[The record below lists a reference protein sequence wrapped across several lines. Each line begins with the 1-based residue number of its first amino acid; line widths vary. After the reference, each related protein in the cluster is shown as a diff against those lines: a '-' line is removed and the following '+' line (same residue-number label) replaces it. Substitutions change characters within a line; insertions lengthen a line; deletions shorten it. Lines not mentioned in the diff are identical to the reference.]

1 MSKLSWSMTDKTTM
15 IKNIAK
21 AEREVLNAKGV
32 NKKKLARYI
41 SYMKTALKK
50 KGVKGKIN
58 TLQPKLKN
66 LEKAVEVPSF
76 DDVLLQKII
85 DLVTADKELFLKLSD
100 KVVASESAEF
110 STDLVKRLEKLG
122 PQEVAKEVAK
132 NKPKSK
138 NKEKTA

>member
-1 MSKLSWSMTDKTTM
+1 MSKLSWSMTDKATM

-21 AEREVLNAKGV
+21 AEREVLNAKGA

-50 KGVKGKIN
+50 KGFKGKIN

-76 DDVLLQKII
+76 NDVLLQKII

-100 KVVASESAEF
+100 KVVKQESEEF
-110 STDLVKRLEKLG
+110 SADLVKRLEKLG
-122 PQEVAKEVAK
+122 PQEVAE

-138 NKEKTA
+138 SKKKAA